1 MLFRSIGKVL
11 LKGGGA
17 SPAKKELLPMFM
29 VLIAL
34 WQMFG
39 AVSIYT
45 AETFFLT
52 RTWQGKS
59 FAGNFVIPAVLWI
72 FLCLFEKGS
81 PKGRGLRLK
90 EGWSITEN
98 GKSILGEKSKECR
111 GQTGFWLL
119 LACLNL
125 AGGASSSLAILL
137 SCLMTAGFG
146 LLFALREKQIGI
158 LVKGALAC
166 LPGAVYVLLYVALTH
181 GLLV

>member
-1 MLFRSIGKVL
+1 M
-11 LKGGGA
+11 
-17 SPAKKELLPMFM
+17 
-29 VLIAL
+29 
-34 WQMFG
+34 
-39 AVSIYT
+39 
-45 AETFFLT
+45 
-52 RTWQGKS
+52 
-59 FAGNFVIPAVLWI
+59 IPAVLWI

-119 LACLNL
+119 LAS
-125 AGGASSSLAILL
+125 GSLAILL